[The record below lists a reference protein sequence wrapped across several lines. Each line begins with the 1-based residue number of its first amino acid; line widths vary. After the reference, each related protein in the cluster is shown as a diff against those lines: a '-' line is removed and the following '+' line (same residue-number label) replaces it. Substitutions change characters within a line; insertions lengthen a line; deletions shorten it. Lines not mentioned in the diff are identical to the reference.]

1 MAMDQGLAGKTA
13 IVTGASRG
21 IGLAIAEKLAAEGVH
36 VLLVARSGDLLAAH
50 AERLSRVTPCAA
62 FAADLRDADAASQA
76 VAAAIARFG
85 RLDFLV
91 NNAGAT
97 KRGDFA
103 ALTDGDFL
111 DGFALKFHGTVR
123 MTRAA
128 WAALKESRGAIVNI
142 IGVGGR
148 MASGDFTIGGTV
160 NAALFNFTKA
170 IAQPATRDGIRVNGI
185 NPGWIETDR
194 LKARL
199 AQAAKDKGVD
209 EATARAQALAELKI
223 ARFGQPAEIAD
234 LAAQLLSPRFAYV
247 QGALIDCDGGLTR
260 AL

>member
-1 MAMDQGLAGKTA
+1 MMDRDIAGKSA

-21 IGLAIAEKLAAEGVH
+21 IGLAIAEKLAASGVN
-36 VLLVARSGDLLAAH
+36 VTLVARSAGELAAH
-50 AERLSRVTPCAA
+50 AARLSQSTPALA
-62 FAADLRDADAASQA
+62 HAADLREADAAG
-76 VAAAIARFG
+76 AAAAAALARFG
-85 RLDFLV
+85 RVDFLV

-97 KRGDFA
+97 KRGEFA
-103 ALTDGDFL
+103 ALSDADFL
-111 DGFALKFHGTVR
+111 DGFALKFHGYVR
-123 MTRAA
+123 MTRAC
-128 WAALKESRGAIVNI
+128 WPALKSTGGAIVNI
-142 IGVGGR
+142 IGAGGR
-148 MASGDFTIGGTV
+148 TAAGDFTIGGAV

-170 IAQPATRDGIRVNGI
+170 IAQPATRDGIRVNAI

-199 AQAAKDKGVD
+199 AQSAKDRGVD
-209 EATARAQALAELKI
+209 ETSARAAILAELKV

-234 LAAQLLSPRFAYV
+234 LVCVLLGPRTAYV

>member
-1 MAMDQGLAGKTA
+1 MDLGLAGKTA

-21 IGLAIAEKLAAEGVH
+21 IGLAIAEKLAASGVN
-36 VLLVARSGDLLAAH
+36 VVLVARSAGALDAH
-50 AERLSRVTPCAA
+50 AARLSRQTTCLAV
-62 FAADLRDADAASQA
+62 AADLREPDAAAKS
-76 VAAAIARFG
+76 VAATLSRFG

-103 ALTDGDFL
+103 ALTDADFH

-123 MTRAA
+123 MVRAA
-128 WAALKESRGAIVNI
+128 WPALKEQGGAVVNI

-148 MASGDFTIGGTV
+148 MAAGDFTIGGSV

-170 IAQPATRDGIRVNGI
+170 IAQPATRDGIRINGI

-194 LKARL
+194 LKGRL
-199 AQAAKDKGVD
+199 VQAAKDKGID
-209 EATARAQALAELKI
+209 EAAARAQALADLKI
-223 ARFGQPAEIAD
+223 ARFGQPAEIAE
-234 LAAQLLSPRFAYV
+234 LAAQLLSPRFGYV
-247 QGALIDCDGGLTR
+247 QGALIDCDGGLSR

>member
-1 MAMDQGLAGKTA
+1 MDLELAGKTA

-21 IGLAIAEKLAAEGVH
+21 IGLAIAEKLAASGVN
-36 VLLVARSGDLLAAH
+36 VALVARSAA
-50 AERLSRVTPCAA
+50 ALDAQAARLSHQAKSIA
-62 FAADLRDADAASQA
+62 FAADLRDADAADKA
-76 VAAAIARFG
+76 VAATLAQFG
-85 RLDFLV
+85 QLDFLV

-103 ALTDGDFL
+103 ALSDADFL

-128 WAALKESRGAIVNI
+128 WAPLKAASGAVVNI
-142 IGVGGR
+142 IGIGGR
-148 MASGDFTIGGTV
+148 MAAADFTIGGTV
-160 NAALFNFTKA
+160 NAALYNFTRA
-170 IAQPATRDGIRVNGI
+170 IAQKATADGIRVNGI

-194 LKARL
+194 LKGRL

-209 EATARAQALAELKI
+209 EAAARAATLAELKV
-223 ARFGQPAEIAD
+223 ARFGQPAEIAE
-234 LAAQLLSPRFAYV
+234 LTAQLLSPRMAYV
-247 QGALIDCDGGLTR
+247 QGALVECDGGMNR

>member
-1 MAMDQGLAGKTA
+1 MDPNIGGKSA

-21 IGLAIAEKLAAEGVH
+21 IGLAIAEKLSASGVN
-36 VLLVARSGDLLAAH
+36 VTLVARSAGELEAH
-50 AERLSRVTPCAA
+50 AARLSRTTPAHA
-62 FAADLRDADAASQA
+62 HAADLRAPDAAEAA
-76 VAAAIARFG
+76 VAAALARFG

-103 ALTDGDFL
+103 ALTDDDFL
-111 DGFALKFHGTVR
+111 DGFALKFHGYVR

-128 WAALKESRGAIVNI
+128 WPALKASGGGIVNI
-142 IGVGGR
+142 VGAGGR
-148 MASGDFTIGGTV
+148 TAAGDFTIGGAV

-170 IAQPATRDGIRVNGI
+170 IAQPATRDGIRVNAI

-199 AQAAKDKGVD
+199 AQSAKDRGLD
-209 EATARAQALAELKI
+209 EASAKAAILAELKI
-223 ARFGQPAEIAD
+223 ARFGQPAEIGD
-234 LAAQLLSPRFAYV
+234 LVCVLLGPHMAYV

>member
-1 MAMDQGLAGKTA
+1 MDLDLGGKTA

-21 IGLAIAEKLAAEGVH
+21 IGLAIAEGLAQSGVN
-36 VLLVARSGDLLAAH
+36 VVLVARSAAELEGH
-50 AERLSRVTPCAA
+50 AKRLSRQTKSVAH
-62 FAADLRDADAASQA
+62 AADLREADAAGKA
-76 VAAAIARFG
+76 VAAAVAQFG

-103 ALTDGDFL
+103 ALTDADFL
-111 DGFALKFHGTVR
+111 DGFALKFHGYVR

-128 WAALKESRGAIVNI
+128 WPALKKTGGAIVNI

-148 MASGDFTIGGTV
+148 TAAGDFTIGGSV

-170 IAQPATRDGIRVNGI
+170 IAQPAARDGIRVNAI

-194 LKARL
+194 LKTRL
-199 AQAAKDKGVD
+199 AQAAQDKGLD
-209 EATARAQALAELKI
+209 EAAARAAALADLKV
-223 ARFGQPAEIAD
+223 ARFGQPADIAE
-234 LAAQLLSPRFAYV
+234 LVRILLSPRTSYV
-247 QGALIDCDGGLTR
+247 HGALIDCDGGLSR
-260 AL
+260 AI

>member
-1 MAMDQGLAGKTA
+1 MDQGLAGKAA

-21 IGLAIAEKLAAEGVH
+21 IGLAIAEKLAAEGVN
-36 VLLVARSGDLLAAH
+36 VLLVARSAGELDAH
-50 AERLSRVTPCAA
+50 AARLSRQTTCAA
-62 FAADLRDADAASQA
+62 FAIDLREADAAAKA

-85 RLDFLV
+85 RIDFLV

-103 ALTDGDFL
+103 ALTDDDFL

-142 IGVGGR
+142 IGIGGR
-148 MASGDFTIGGTV
+148 MAAGDFTIGGTV

-194 LKARL
+194 LKGRL

-209 EATARAQALAELKI
+209 EATARAQALADLKI
-223 ARFGQPAEIAD
+223 ARFGQPAEIAE

>member
-1 MAMDQGLAGKTA
+1 MDQGLAGKTA

-21 IGLAIAEKLAAEGVH
+21 IGLAIAEKLAAEGVN
-36 VLLVARSGDLLAAH
+36 VLLVARSGDLLATH
-50 AERLSRVTPCAA
+50 AERLSQVTPCAA
-62 FAADLRDADAASQA
+62 FAADLREPEAASHV

-103 ALTDGDFL
+103 TLTDGDFQ

-128 WAALKESRGAIVNI
+128 WPALKESRGAIVNI
-142 IGVGGR
+142 IGSGGR
-148 MASGDFTIGGTV
+148 MASGDFTIGGSV

-170 IAQPATRDGIRVNGI
+170 IAQPAMRDGIRVNGI

-194 LKARL
+194 LKGRL
-199 AQAAKDKGVD
+199 AQAAKDKGID
-209 EATARAQALAELKI
+209 EATARAQALADLKV

-234 LAAQLLSPRFAYV
+234 LAAALLGPRFAYV